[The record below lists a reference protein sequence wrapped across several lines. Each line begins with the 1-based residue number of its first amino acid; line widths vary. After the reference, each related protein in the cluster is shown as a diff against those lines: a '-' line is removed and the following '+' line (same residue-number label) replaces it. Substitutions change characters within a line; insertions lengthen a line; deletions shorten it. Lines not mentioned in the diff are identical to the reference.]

1 MPTTAP
7 QRLALIYGGRSSEHE
22 ISIRSATEVLTAID
36 RSRFEPVAIAVTRT
50 GEFRTGAL
58 DRSLAEI
65 VEQGEP
71 VEDLRE
77 LLRSCACAFPL
88 LHGPFGEDGTFQGL
102 FEVYGVP
109 YVGSGVLASAL
120 CMDKGA
126 FKHHVAAAPYDIPV
140 TPGVS
145 IDVVLEG
152 EVHALARA
160 RAAAL
165 ELGFPVFIKPANQG
179 SSVGV
184 SRADDMQQLDD
195 ALELALCYD
204 SKVIIERGLDAREI
218 ELAVLGDGGPETI
231 VSQPGEIILPKGQ
244 WYTYEN
250 KYLDDIATYAIPVEL
265 PAETTEL
272 LQMLALRAFRAT
284 RCTGLARIDFL
295 VERGSLV
302 PWLNEVNT
310 MPGFTTISMYPKM
323 MGQAGIGYRELITR
337 LVELGIAAHQRRGE
351 LLTTRE

>member
-1 MPTTAP
+1 MTTAP
-7 QRLALIYGGRSSEHE
+7 RRLALIYGGRSSEHE
-22 ISIRSATEVLTAID
+22 ISIRSATEVLGAID
-36 RSRFEPVAIAVTRT
+36 RSRFEPIAIAVTRE
-50 GEFRTGAL
+50 GEFRTGSV
-58 DRSLAEI
+58 DRGLANI
-65 VEQGEP
+65 VAQGEH
-71 VEDLRE
+71 VDDLRE
-77 LLRSCACAFPL
+77 LLRSCACVFPL

-120 CMDKGA
+120 CMDKAA

-140 TPGVS
+140 TPGVG

-152 EVHALARA
+152 ETHAIARA

-165 ELGFPVFIKPANQG
+165 ELGFPVFVKPANQG

-184 SRADDMQQLDD
+184 SKAEDIGQLDD
-195 ALELALCYD
+195 ALDLALAYD
-204 SKVIIERGLDAREI
+204 SKVIVERGLDAREI

-250 KYLDDIATYAIPVEL
+250 KYLDDVATYAIPAEL
-265 PAETTEL
+265 PRETIAL
-272 LQMLALRAFRAT
+272 LQELALRAFRAT
-284 RCTGLARIDFL
+284 RCNGLARIDFL
-295 VERGSLV
+295 VERGSLT

-323 MGQAGIGYRELITR
+323 MGQAGVPYGELITR
-337 LVELGIAAHQRRGE
+337 LVELGIEAHRRRSE
-351 LLTTRE
+351 LSITRS